1 MWKFRKSKI
10 VARIKRDLQYGGDV
24 SAVFKKWNR
33 VFKIQRFQAWLELP
47 GEKSTPLPGNDEDEF
62 VDVKKFRV
70 LVTPSKDRAPS
81 VYSRSNSLTRSISG
95 EGMKASEGR
104 KEMEAEDAADAADA
118 ASP

>member
-1 MWKFRKSKI
+1 MWPFRKSKI
-10 VARIKRDLQYGGDV
+10 VARIKRDLQYGGDI

-47 GEKSTPLPGNDEDEF
+47 GEKSNPLPGNDADEV

-70 LVTPSKDRAPS
+70 LVTPSREKPPS

-95 EGMKASEGR
+95 EGVKAAEGR
-104 KEMEAEDAADAADA
+104 KEVEAEDDV
-118 ASP
+118 PQP

>member
-1 MWKFRKSKI
+1 MWTFRKSKI
-10 VARIKRDLQYGGDV
+10 IARIKRDLQYNGDI

-47 GEKSTPLPGNDEDEF
+47 GEKSPLLPGNDENEF

-70 LVTPSKDRAPS
+70 LVTPNKDRAPS

-95 EGMKASEGR
+95 EGQKAVEGRNQVESEG
-104 KEMEAEDAADAADA
+104 EAPET
-118 ASP
+118 